1 MDMQL
6 IIFKALLYISYFSIV
21 VPFSFLLKRKHVLRS
36 RQFQIV
42 AVLLIVSV
50 IADVAGY
57 ILIRNELSNLVI
69 NNLYFLISFVILSLL
84 YARLLSGGRTAVYV
98 VIVVSICFFAWDSL
112 TQQSISGVQS
122 YIITLCSVLALGY
135 SLIYFDQLLHTSPA
149 SDLAKFPFFWINSA
163 FMYYYGMN
171 LFIFIFSTYIF
182 ENLKDNEILVVWI
195 FHNVNNTI
203 KNILLATGIYNARKQ

>member
-1 MDMQL
+1 MQL

-21 VPFSFLLKRKHVLRS
+21 VPFSFLLRRKHVLRS

-163 FMYYYGMN
+163 